1 MNTYV
6 VNRRR
11 DAERLL
17 RWVALKFS
25 VQFTVLLYF
34 LLFLML
40 YKISIVIVKD
50 SMMSFW

>member
-1 MNTYV
+1 MNSYV
-6 VNRRR
+6 VSRRR

-25 VQFTVLLYF
+25 VRFTVLLYF

-40 YKISIVIVKD
+40 YKVSIVIVED

>member
-6 VNRRR
+6 VSRRR

-25 VQFTVLLYF
+25 VQFIVLLYF
-34 LLFLML
+34 LLFLIL
-40 YKISIVIVKD
+40 YKVSIVIVTL
-50 SMMSFW
+50 